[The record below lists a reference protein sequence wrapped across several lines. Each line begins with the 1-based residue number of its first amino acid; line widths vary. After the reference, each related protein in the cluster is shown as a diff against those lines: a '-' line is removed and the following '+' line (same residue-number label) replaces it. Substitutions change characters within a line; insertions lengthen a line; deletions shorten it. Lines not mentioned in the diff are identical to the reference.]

1 MKINMRQDFSN
12 RNSSFI
18 FLLREYVQGFQRSR
32 IIVRGSFYLLER
44 LFSIDGIPFL
54 IPYDRSCLLVQILM
68 VQEIIFG
75 IIIFLN
81 QSQVIAVEGNR
92 KLIIIKD

>member
-32 IIVRGSFYLLER
+32 IKKLENEER
-44 LFSIDGIPFL
+44 YEDH
-54 IPYDRSCLLVQILM
+54 
-68 VQEIIFG
+68 
-75 IIIFLN
+75 
-81 QSQVIAVEGNR
+81 
-92 KLIIIKD
+92 